1 MLPNLLKTR
10 TLEQKAWLSTQMTG
24 LKSNNSSIDEFV
36 RQQKQLRY
44 VEKNFQKMKDMLSI
58 IGSQYIILKGNKFE
72 IKKEDDQIF
81 QDAIVNSNM
90 LSQSM

>member
-81 QDAIVNSNM
+81 QDAIVNSVF
-90 LSQSM
+90 L

>member
-1 MLPNLLKTR
+1 VLPNLLKTR

-44 VEKNFQKMKDMLSI
+44 VEKNFQKMKDKLSI

-81 QDAIVNSNM
+81 QDAIINSVC
-90 LSQSM
+90 L

>member
-44 VEKNFQKMKDMLSI
+44 VEKNFQKMKDKLSI

-81 QDAIVNSNM
+81 QDAIINSVC
-90 LSQSM
+90 L

>member
-44 VEKNFQKMKDMLSI
+44 VEKNFQKMKDKLSI

-81 QDAIVNSNM
+81 QDAIINSVF
-90 LSQSM
+90 L